1 MTHMGDKS
9 GTLSPNQIP
18 DIVWQIND
26 WIWLVYWMS
35 MLPIE
40 CVTPVSLQWWLFTL
54 PIIIMIQFVSIWLT
68 TFTQIFLLRIKR
80 LRLNT
85 TNYEEQF
92 HSQIRVTF
100 HQQKKVM
107 SHQVLAMWTFR
118 YSFFWEHC
126 MRKKAQYSL
135 HKWSKKEFR
144 LYSPI
149 IHVAWSVG
157 NAVEV
162 DQHLI
167 LFACMRCRSDK
178 MYLLTW

>member
-100 HQQKKVM
+100 HQQKKSNVA
-107 SHQVLAMWTFR
+107 SGISYVNVQIFLFLGA
-118 YSFFWEHC
+118 
-126 MRKKAQYSL
+126 L
-135 HKWSKKEFR
+135 HEEK
-144 LYSPI
+144 SPI
-149 IHVAWSVG
+149 
-157 NAVEV
+157 
-162 DQHLI
+162 
-167 LFACMRCRSDK
+167 
-178 MYLLTW
+178 